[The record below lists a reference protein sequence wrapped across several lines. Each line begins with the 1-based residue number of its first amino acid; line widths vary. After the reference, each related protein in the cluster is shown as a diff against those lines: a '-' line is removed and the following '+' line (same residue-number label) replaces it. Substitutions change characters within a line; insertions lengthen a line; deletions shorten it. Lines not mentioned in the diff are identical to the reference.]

1 MGGREKR
8 VREGGRVGGQQCS
21 PTSSR
26 RCCLGPQLLLLCNLK
41 VLTEPEVL
49 SELLQCPRSYS
60 LLCTVSLICFCAT
73 NILLFTVA

>member
-21 PTSSR
+21 STSSR
-26 RCCLGPQLLLLCNLK
+26 RCCLGPQAQKLLLLLCNLK

-49 SELLQCPRSYS
+49 SELL
-60 LLCTVSLICFCAT
+60 
-73 NILLFTVA
+73 